1 MKKIFSILVLLAV
14 SLSAKDTI
22 VNQDI
27 LERFNIVCT
36 RTEWVIKSD
45 HEYYMTDLPR
55 AYGLQSVRNE
65 NDKMYSVLIQ
75 PVVTEKK
82 LLNAGRAVLRE
93 LKKNQKEKVLILPE
107 KKEKSRVTFY
117 SFTSVN

>member
-1 MKKIFSILVLLAV
+1 MKKTFSILALLAV
-14 SLSAKDTI
+14 SLSANDTI

-45 HEYYMTDLPR
+45 HEYYMMDVPR
-55 AYGLQSVRNE
+55 AYGLQAIRNE
-65 NDKMYSVLIQ
+65 NDKLYKILINPPVL
-75 PVVTEKK
+75 EKK
-82 LLNAGRAVLRE
+82 LLNVGRAVLRE

-117 SFTSVN
+117 SFSSVN